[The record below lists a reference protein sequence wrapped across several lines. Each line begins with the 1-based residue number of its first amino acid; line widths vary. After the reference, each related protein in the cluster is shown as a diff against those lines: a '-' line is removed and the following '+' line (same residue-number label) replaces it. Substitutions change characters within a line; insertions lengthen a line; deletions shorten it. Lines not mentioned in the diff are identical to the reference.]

1 VLTHIYELPFG
12 RGKRFAG
19 QSSRALDLLVGGWQ
33 LNGNWIWQS
42 GRAFTPNYQD
52 CGLDRD
58 TGPCRP
64 DKVGSASVSNP
75 TQHGWYKTTDGA
87 ELATNG
93 DTVGP
98 WRRPAVATFGN
109 VGRDSLRGP
118 SWFGTD
124 MSIFKNFR
132 ITERVHGQFRA
143 ESFNFWNHANLGDP
157 DACVDCS
164 TGGQIFSLAA
174 NASMRKWQFGLRF
187 DF

>member
-1 VLTHIYELPFG
+1 
-12 RGKRFAG
+12 
-19 QSSRALDLLVGGWQ
+19 
-33 LNGNWIWQS
+33 
-42 GRAFTPNYQD
+42 
-52 CGLDRD
+52 
-58 TGPCRP
+58 
-64 DKVGSASVSNP
+64 
-75 TQHGWYKTTDGA
+75 
-87 ELATNG
+87 
-93 DTVGP
+93 
-98 WRRPAVATFGN
+98 
-109 VGRDSLRGP
+109 
-118 SWFGTD
+118 